1 MSTITLAE
9 AQSQLTAWLAASQ
22 AIATGQEYWI
32 SGRRMKRADAGEV
45 RRQINYWSSMV
56 TALTNNAAGMPTISY
71 SLAEF
76 K

>member
-1 MSTITLAE
+1 MSTITLSE
-9 AQSQLTAWLAASQ
+9 AQTQLTAWLDASK

-32 SGRRMKRADAGEV
+32 SGRRMKRADAAEV
-45 RRQINYWSSMV
+45 RKQINYWSGIV
-56 TALTNNAAGMPTISY
+56 TSLTNDAASLPTISY